1 TFKTSSSL
9 RAGIKHRAWFHFCPD
24 KRRLHLPTAHQCIQ
38 LSALQNRQ
46 GNLRSGN
53 KQDLCGDT
61 SYPVLRRASGAGSL
75 PT

>member
-46 GNLRSGN
+46 GAADKVKNTR
-53 KQDLCGDT
+53 QT
-61 SYPVLRRASGAGSL
+61 AH
-75 PT
+75 